1 MEDENIELKIAILND
16 KVYCYLKL
24 KANQNISLKELRKNS
39 KKEITDDYNFLDNG
53 DEINPEFEEDRTIED
68 IMEDETNKN
77 SQNKKKIFRIYIK
90 KIKSEEIL
98 SQKKELPNEI
108 DGKDEVE
115 NNTFTKFQNSKFGDE
130 GTNKSDSV
138 IRPEQNIKVSEP
150 LLNKTKGGNELE
162 QYFKVNGNEDIN
174 ELLVNNKINVKKEEE
189 EKEKEKKRKEEEK
202 KKRNEEEKQIKE
214 YKEREENE
222 NRILQKFPL
231 GISQESFADAC
242 IKIYD
247 IRCPKKEGF
256 KFTNYPFKK
265 DSLFVVFPFYKTEEQ
280 NKISFGIRD
289 SETSKEIDK
298 KILVKGEN
306 RDLMPISGK
315 GFELKLKQF
324 ELYNYLKIYNLEL
337 ERNIILNI

>member
-53 DEINPEFEEDRTIED
+53 DEIDPVIEEDITVED
-68 IMEDETNKN
+68 IMEDDAIKKEDDTIKKEDDIIKD
-77 SQNKKKIFRIYIK
+77 SQNKKKKFRIYIK

-115 NNTFTKFQNSKFGDE
+115 NNTFTKSQNSKFGGE
-130 GTNKSDSV
+130 GANKSDSV

-202 KKRNEEEKQIKE
+202 KRKRNEEEK
-214 YKEREENE
+214 
-222 NRILQKFPL
+222 
-231 GISQESFADAC
+231 
-242 IKIYD
+242 
-247 IRCPKKEGF
+247 
-256 KFTNYPFKK
+256 
-265 DSLFVVFPFYKTEEQ
+265 
-280 NKISFGIRD
+280 
-289 SETSKEIDK
+289 
-298 KILVKGEN
+298 
-306 RDLMPISGK
+306 
-315 GFELKLKQF
+315 
-324 ELYNYLKIYNLEL
+324 
-337 ERNIILNI
+337 